1 MTKKELSRYYY
12 LEEEIKRDRNEIEK
26 LNTELTHITQLLS
39 DMPKGSPKRDRIDEI
54 IDELTKRDNL
64 LHEKIAKAEKERNR
78 ILQYIND
85 IDDALIR
92 LIIQYRYLNLLTW
105 TKVAYFVGGN
115 NTPDSVRMLS
125 DRYILSH

>member
-1 MTKKELSRYYY
+1 MTKKELSQYYY
-12 LEEEIKRDRNEIEK
+12 LEQEIKHDRNEIEK
-26 LNTELTHITQLLS
+26 LNTELTHITQMLS

-54 IDELTKRDNL
+54 IDELTRRGKL
-64 LHEKIAKAEKERNR
+64 LHEKIAKAEKERNK

-85 IDDALIR
+85 IDDSLIR

-105 TKVAYFVGGN
+105 PKVAYFVGGN